1 MVIVR
6 FFRFRHRE
14 LIWIIAN
21 RRGGCIVSSK
31 YVADFTS
38 GSVPKQMAKF
48 AFPLFVSN
56 LLQAVYNMVDMIIV
70 GQYVGKAG
78 LSAVSVGGDVLN
90 LLTFLAIG
98 FANAGQVIIAQ
109 HLGAGKHEKIGKII
123 GNLSVFLLSGALVLS
138 VITFAVREMILGWM
152 NTPVEAWDYAY
163 SYVSVCTLGL
173 IFVYGY
179 NIVSAVLRGMGDS
192 KHPFIFIATAAVIN
206 LVLDIVFIAKY
217 DMGAFGAALATVIGQ
232 GVSFFW
238 GLIFILKN
246 QKKLGIVINQNS
258 LIIDS
263 EVMQKLL
270 KLGCP
275 MAIKNAAIMFSKL
288 FVNSWINSFGVIASS
303 AAGIYS
309 KINVISN
316 LFSNA
321 INMSASTM
329 IGQNIGAGSHERV
342 PKILRTAMSIT
353 LTVAAVLMVTIIA
366 IPEVI
371 FGMFTT
377 DIEVIEEAM
386 LLIPMLCVL
395 FFGSACRA
403 PSNGLIDGSGN
414 YKLNFFVAFLDGIIN
429 RIGFAMLFG
438 LVILRSWSG
447 FLWGDVIAGFTPF
460 VVGVIYYRTGKWKK
474 GYVTH

>member
-1 MVIVR
+1 MSGR
-6 FFRFRHRE
+6 
-14 LIWIIAN
+14 
-21 RRGGCIVSSK
+21 

-48 AFPLFVSN
+48 AIPLFVSN
-56 LLQAVYNMVDMIIV
+56 LLQAVYNMVDMVIV

-98 FANAGQVIIAQ
+98 FSNAGQVIIAQ
-109 HLGAGKHEKIGKII
+109 YLGAGKQEKIGKII
-123 GNLSVFLLSGALVLS
+123 GNLSVFLFGSAIVLS
-138 VITFAVREMILGWM
+138 LLTFSVRDIILSWM
-152 NTPVEAWDYAY
+152 NTPTEAWDYAR
-163 SYVSVCTLGL
+163 SYVTVCTLGL
-173 IFVYGY
+173 LFVYGY
-179 NIVSAVLRGMGDS
+179 NVISAILRGMGDS

-206 LVLDIVFIAKY
+206 LGLDIVFIAGY

-238 GLIFILKN
+238 GLIFIVKN
-246 QKKLGIVINQNS
+246 QNKLGITLDMDCLKMDGGI
-258 LIIDS
+258 
-263 EVMQKLL
+263 MQKLL
-270 KLGCP
+270 TLGFP
-275 MAIKNAAIMFSKL
+275 MAIKNAAVMFSKL
-288 FVNSWINSFGVIASS
+288 FVNSWINSYGVIASS

-329 IGQNIGAGSHERV
+329 IGQNIGAGSYERV

-353 LTVAAVLMVTIIA
+353 VSVACVLALIILT

-377 DIEVIEEAM
+377 DVEVIEASM
-386 LLIPMLCVL
+386 ILIPMLCAL

-414 YKLNFFVAFLDGIIN
+414 YKLNFFAAFLDGIIN
-429 RIGFAMLFG
+429 RIGFALLFG
-438 LVILRSWSG
+438 LVIVKGWSG

-460 VVGVIYYRTGKWKK
+460 VIGVIYYQSGRWKK
-474 GYVTH
+474 GYMSHK

>member
-1 MVIVR
+1 MSGR
-6 FFRFRHRE
+6 
-14 LIWIIAN
+14 
-21 RRGGCIVSSK
+21 
-31 YVADFTS
+31 YVADFTR

-48 AFPLFVSN
+48 AIPLFVSN
-56 LLQAVYNMVDMIIV
+56 LLQAVYNMVDMVIV

-98 FANAGQVIIAQ
+98 FSNAGQVIIAQ
-109 HLGAGKHEKIGKII
+109 YLGAGKQKKIGKII
-123 GNLSVFLLSGALVLS
+123 GNLSVFLFGSAIVLS
-138 VITFAVREMILGWM
+138 LLTFSVRDIILSWM
-152 NTPVEAWDYAY
+152 NTPTEAWDYAR
-163 SYVSVCTLGL
+163 SYVTVCTLGL
-173 IFVYGY
+173 LFVYGY
-179 NIVSAVLRGMGDS
+179 NVISAILRGMGDS

-206 LVLDIVFIAKY
+206 LVLDIVFIAGY

-232 GVSFFW
+232 GVSFFC
-238 GLIFILKN
+238 GLIFIVKN
-246 QKKLGIVINQNS
+246 QNKLVIT
-258 LIIDS
+258 LDMDCLKMDS
-263 EVMQKLL
+263 AIMQKLL
-270 KLGCP
+270 TLGFP
-275 MAIKNAAIMFSKL
+275 MAIKNAAVMFSKL
-288 FVNSWINSFGVIASS
+288 FVNSWINSYGVIASS

-329 IGQNIGAGSHERV
+329 IGQNIGAGSYERV

-353 LTVAAVLMVTIIA
+353 VSVACVLALIILT

-377 DIEVIEEAM
+377 DVEVIEASM
-386 LLIPMLCVL
+386 ILIPMLCAL

-429 RIGFAMLFG
+429 RIGFALLFG
-438 LVILRSWSG
+438 LIIVKGWSG

-460 VVGVIYYRTGKWKK
+460 VIGVIYYQSGRWQK
-474 GYVTH
+474 GYMSHK